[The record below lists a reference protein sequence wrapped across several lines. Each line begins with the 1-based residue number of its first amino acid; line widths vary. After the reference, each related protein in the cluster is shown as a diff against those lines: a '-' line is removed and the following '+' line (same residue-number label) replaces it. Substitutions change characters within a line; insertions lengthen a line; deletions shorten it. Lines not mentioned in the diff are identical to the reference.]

1 MRQYSFTLVCIL
13 GMLLNL
19 NCITVIASPLYFD
32 LLQVQDTTE
41 FNVYRGI
48 VTDANSK
55 DELVFATLTVDNTNI
70 SSVTNTEGAFVLK
83 IPDTLINRS
92 IAVSFLGYQKRII
105 PIRSLEE
112 EENSIALEPISIALK
127 QIDLVAP
134 KNALELVKQMLK
146 RKGENYLENP
156 VKMTAFYRETIKK
169 RWRNASLSEAVAYIY
184 KQPNSST
191 RKDIV
196 ELYKSR
202 KSSNY
207 SRLDTV
213 ALKLQGGPF
222 TPLFVD
228 VMKYPD
234 YIFSDDL
241 INYYDFKFN
250 EASTINSQPVYVVSF
265 KQKEEILEPLFYG
278 KLYIDSKT
286 KALASAVF
294 NLNVE
299 DRDRASNLLV
309 RRKPDDIDVY
319 PTNAAYRVDYRIQN
333 GKWYYGYGNV
343 QLAFVVN
350 RKRKLFNSKYYVSSE
365 MAITDWHQ
373 NGSSGSIKWRDRMKP
388 SIIIADEASGFSDPE
403 FWGAYNV
410 IEPEKSIE
418 SAIDKIKRQLERD
431 KG

>member
-1 MRQYSFTLVCIL
+1 
-13 GMLLNL
+13 
-19 NCITVIASPLYFD
+19 
-32 LLQVQDTTE
+32 
-41 FNVYRGI
+41 
-48 VTDANSK
+48 
-55 DELVFATLTVDNTNI
+55 
-70 SSVTNTEGAFVLK
+70 
-83 IPDTLINRS
+83 
-92 IAVSFLGYQKRII
+92 KRII

-294 NLNVE
+294 
-299 DRDRASNLLV
+299 
-309 RRKPDDIDVY
+309 
-319 PTNAAYRVDYRIQN
+319 
-333 GKWYYGYGNV
+333 
-343 QLAFVVN
+343 
-350 RKRKLFNSKYYVSSE
+350 
-365 MAITDWHQ
+365 
-373 NGSSGSIKWRDRMKP
+373 
-388 SIIIADEASGFSDPE
+388 
-403 FWGAYNV
+403 
-410 IEPEKSIE
+410 
-418 SAIDKIKRQLERD
+418 
-431 KG
+431 